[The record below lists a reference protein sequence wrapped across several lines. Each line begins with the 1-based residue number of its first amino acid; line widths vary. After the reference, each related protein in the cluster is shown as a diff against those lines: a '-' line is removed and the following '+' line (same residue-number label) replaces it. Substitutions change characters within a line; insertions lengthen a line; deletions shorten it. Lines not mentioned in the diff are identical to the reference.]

1 MGLAWRRLR
10 HEQCHLSHRSDRRC
24 ARGAF
29 FPRFSLGGIM
39 QRENDRGREPA
50 DFARAKDELSDR
62 IYEETQSAGEAL
74 HDARDE
80 VARRAGAYAAEAQQA
95 VAEKAEQTQRDIGSS
110 LSAFG
115 GALRA
120 ASDHLAESDQ
130 GAASKFMQEAA
141 SGLEQL
147 SSSLKEKPFGQ
158 VLEDVQS
165 FGRQNP
171 GALLAGSVL
180 AGLALGRFIKAS
192 PPGTRLPTHGAA
204 TREHFGQTG
213 TETSAGRSQSS
224 VNWGSDGGIPG
235 KAAELKK

>member
-1 MGLAWRRLR
+1 
-10 HEQCHLSHRSDRRC
+10 
-24 ARGAF
+24 
-29 FPRFSLGGIM
+29 M
-39 QRENDRGREPA
+39 QREDDRDPQSA
-50 DFARAKDELSDR
+50 DFAKAKDDISDR
-62 IYEETQSAGEAL
+62 IRQEAQSAGEAF

-95 VAEKAEQTQRDIGSS
+95 VSEKAEQTQRDIGSS

-120 ASDHLAESDQ
+120 ASNHLANSDQ
-130 GAASKFMQEAA
+130 TAASKFMQEAA
-141 SGLEQL
+141 SGLERL

-180 AGLALGRFIKAS
+180 AGLALGRFMKAS
-192 PPGTRLPTHGAA
+192 PPGTRRPTQGAA
-204 TREHFGQTG
+204 TPDHPRQTG
-213 TETSAGRSQSS
+213 MGTSARRHNAPA
-224 VNWGSDGGIPG
+224 NWGSDGGIPG

>member
-1 MGLAWRRLR
+1 
-10 HEQCHLSHRSDRRC
+10 
-24 ARGAF
+24 
-29 FPRFSLGGIM
+29 M
-39 QRENDRGREPA
+39 QRENDRGPESA
-50 DFARAKDELSDR
+50 DFAKAKDEVSDR
-62 IYEETQSAGEAL
+62 IRQETQSAGEAL

-95 VAEKAEQTQRDIGSS
+95 VSEKAEQTQRDIGSS
-110 LSAFG
+110 LAAFG

-120 ASDHLAESDQ
+120 ASDHLANSDQ
-130 GAASKFMQEAA
+130 SAASKFMQEAA
-141 SGLEQL
+141 SGLERL

-192 PPGTRLPTHGAA
+192 PPGTRHPTQDA
-204 TREHFGQTG
+204 TTPEYPGQTG
-213 TETSAGRSQSS
+213 PGTSARRDS
-224 VNWGSDGGIPG
+224 VPANWGSDGGIPG

>member
-1 MGLAWRRLR
+1 
-10 HEQCHLSHRSDRRC
+10 
-24 ARGAF
+24 
-29 FPRFSLGGIM
+29 M

-50 DFARAKDELSDR
+50 DFAKARDEVSAR
-62 IYEETQSAGEAL
+62 IQQETQSAGEAL

-80 VARRAGAYAAEAQQA
+80 VARRASAYAGEAQQA
-95 VAEKAEQTQRDIGSS
+95 VAEKAEQAQRDIGSS

-120 ASDHLAESDQ
+120 ASNHLAESDQ
-130 GAASKFMQEAA
+130 SAASQFMQEAA
-141 SGLEQL
+141 SGLERL

-180 AGLALGRFIKAS
+180 AGLGLGRFIKAS
-192 PPGTRLPTHGAA
+192 PPGNHRQTQGAA
-204 TREHFGQTG
+204 TPEYPSQTG
-213 TETSAGRSQSS
+213 TETSAGRSQPP

-235 KAAELKK
+235 NAAELKK

>member
-1 MGLAWRRLR
+1 
-10 HEQCHLSHRSDRRC
+10 
-24 ARGAF
+24 
-29 FPRFSLGGIM
+29 M
-39 QRENDRGREPA
+39 QRENDRGREPP
-50 DFARAKDELSDR
+50 DFAKAKDEVSDR
-62 IYEETQSAGEAL
+62 IQQETQSAGEAL

-80 VARRAGAYAAEAQQA
+80 VARRAGAYAGEAQQA
-95 VAEKAEQTQRDIGSS
+95 VAEKTGQAQRDIGSS

-120 ASDHLAESDQ
+120 ASDHLADSDQ
-130 GAASKFMQEAA
+130 SAASKFMQDAA
-141 SGLEQL
+141 NGLERL

-192 PPGTRLPTHGAA
+192 PPGTRRPTPGAA
-204 TREHFGQTG
+204 SREHPRQTG
-213 TETSAGRSQSS
+213 MATSAGRDQSRA
-224 VNWGSDGGIPG
+224 NWGSDGGIPG

>member
-1 MGLAWRRLR
+1 
-10 HEQCHLSHRSDRRC
+10 
-24 ARGAF
+24 
-29 FPRFSLGGIM
+29 M
-39 QRENDRGREPA
+39 QRENDQGREPA
-50 DFARAKDELSDR
+50 DFGKAKDELSDR
-62 IYEETQSAGEAL
+62 IQEETQSAGEAL

-95 VAEKAEQTQRDIGSS
+95 VAEKAEQAQRDIGSS

-192 PPGTRLPTHGAA
+192 PPGTRLPTQGAA
-204 TREHFGQTG
+204 TPGYPSQTG
-213 TETSAGRSQSS
+213 MGTGPDRDNLPA
-224 VNWGSDGGIPG
+224 NWGSDGGIPG

>member
-1 MGLAWRRLR
+1 
-10 HEQCHLSHRSDRRC
+10 
-24 ARGAF
+24 
-29 FPRFSLGGIM
+29 M

-50 DFARAKDELSDR
+50 DFATAKDEVSDR
-62 IYEETQSAGEAL
+62 IQQETQSAGEAL

-80 VARRAGAYAAEAQQA
+80 VARRASAFAGEAQQA
-95 VAEKAEQTQRDIGSS
+95 VAEKAEEAQRDIGSS

-130 GAASKFMQEAA
+130 SAASQFMQEAA
-141 SGLEQL
+141 SGLERL

-171 GALLAGSVL
+171 GTLLAGSVL

-192 PPGTRLPTHGAA
+192 PPGTRGTTQGAA
-204 TREHFGQTG
+204 TPGYPSQTG
-213 TETSAGRSQSS
+213 TETSAGRDKSPA
-224 VNWGSDGGIPG
+224 NWGSEGGMPG

>member
-1 MGLAWRRLR
+1 
-10 HEQCHLSHRSDRRC
+10 
-24 ARGAF
+24 
-29 FPRFSLGGIM
+29 M
-39 QRENDRGREPA
+39 QRETDRGPESA
-50 DFARAKDELSDR
+50 DFAKAKDEVSDR
-62 IYEETQSAGEAL
+62 IRQETQSAGEAL
-74 HDARDE
+74 HDARNE

-95 VAEKAEQTQRDIGSS
+95 VSEKAEQTQRDIGSS

-120 ASDHLAESDQ
+120 ASDHLANSDQ
-130 GAASKFMQEAA
+130 SAASKFMQEAA
-141 SGLEQL
+141 SGLERL

-192 PPGTRLPTHGAA
+192 PPGSRHPTQGA
-204 TREHFGQTG
+204 TTPEYPGQ
-213 TETSAGRSQSS
+213 TETSARRGS
-224 VNWGSDGGIPG
+224 VPANWGSDGGIPG

>member
-1 MGLAWRRLR
+1 
-10 HEQCHLSHRSDRRC
+10 
-24 ARGAF
+24 
-29 FPRFSLGGIM
+29 M

-62 IYEETQSAGEAL
+62 IQEETQSAGEAL
-74 HDARDE
+74 HAARDE
-80 VARRAGAYAAEAQQA
+80 VARRAGAYAGEAQQA
-95 VAEKAEQTQRDIGSS
+95 AAEKAEQAQRDIGSS

-130 GAASKFMQEAA
+130 SAASQFMQEAA
-141 SGLEQL
+141 SGLERL

-192 PPGTRLPTHGAA
+192 PPGNHRQTQGAA
-204 TREHFGQTG
+204 TPEYPSQTG
-213 TETSAGRSQSS
+213 TETSAGRSQPP

-235 KAAELKK
+235 NAAELKK

>member
-1 MGLAWRRLR
+1 
-10 HEQCHLSHRSDRRC
+10 
-24 ARGAF
+24 
-29 FPRFSLGGIM
+29 M

-50 DFARAKDELSDR
+50 DFARAKDEVSNR
-62 IYEETQSAGEAL
+62 IQEETQSAGEAL

-80 VARRAGAYAAEAQQA
+80 VVHRAGAYAGEAQQA
-95 VAEKAEQTQRDIGSS
+95 VAKKAEQTQRDIGSS

-120 ASDHLAESDQ
+120 ASDHLAGSDQ
-130 GAASKFMQEAA
+130 SAASKFMQEAA
-141 SGLEQL
+141 SGLERL

-171 GALLAGSVL
+171 EALLAGSVL
-180 AGLALGRFIKAS
+180 AGLALGRFMKAS
-192 PPGTRLPTHGAA
+192 PPGTRRPTQDAA
-204 TREHFGQTG
+204 TSQYPSQTG
-213 TETSAGRSQSS
+213 TGTGAGRDQSPA
-224 VNWGSDGGIPG
+224 NWGSDGGIPG

>member
-1 MGLAWRRLR
+1 
-10 HEQCHLSHRSDRRC
+10 
-24 ARGAF
+24 
-29 FPRFSLGGIM
+29 M

-50 DFARAKDELSDR
+50 DFAEAKDEVSER
-62 IYEETQSAGEAL
+62 IQQETQSASEAL
-74 HDARDE
+74 HDARDD

-95 VAEKAEQTQRDIGSS
+95 VAERAEATQRDIGSS

-120 ASDHLAESDQ
+120 ASDHLANSDQ
-130 GAASKFMQEAA
+130 SAASKFMQDAA
-141 SGLEQL
+141 SGLERL

-158 VLEDVQS
+158 VLEDVQA

-171 GALLAGSVL
+171 GMLLAGSVL

-192 PPGTRLPTHGAA
+192 PPGTHRPTQGAA
-204 TREHFGQTG
+204 KPEHSGQTG
-213 TETSAGRSQSS
+213 AGTTARRDNAPA
-224 VNWGSDGGIPG
+224 NWGSDGGIPG

>member
-1 MGLAWRRLR
+1 
-10 HEQCHLSHRSDRRC
+10 
-24 ARGAF
+24 
-29 FPRFSLGGIM
+29 M

-50 DFARAKDELSDR
+50 DFARAKDEVSDR
-62 IYEETQSAGEAL
+62 IQEETQSAGEAL

-95 VAEKAEQTQRDIGSS
+95 ATEKAEQAQRDIGSS

-120 ASDHLAESDQ
+120 ASDLLAESDQ

-141 SGLEQL
+141 SGLERL

-165 FGRQNP
+165 FGRENP
-171 GALLAGSVL
+171 GTLLAGSVL
-180 AGLALGRFIKAS
+180 AGLALGRFMKAS
-192 PPGTRLPTHGAA
+192 PPGTRRPTQGAA
-204 TREHFGQTG
+204 TREHSGQPGTG
-213 TETSAGRSQSS
+213 TSARRDDAPA
-224 VNWGSDGGIPG
+224 NWGSDGGIPG

>member
-1 MGLAWRRLR
+1 
-10 HEQCHLSHRSDRRC
+10 
-24 ARGAF
+24 
-29 FPRFSLGGIM
+29 M

-50 DFARAKDELSDR
+50 DFATAKDELSDR
-62 IYEETQSAGEAL
+62 IQQEKQSAGEAI

-80 VARRAGAYAAEAQQA
+80 VARRASAYAGEAQQA
-95 VAEKAEQTQRDIGSS
+95 VAEKAEQAQRDIGSS

-130 GAASKFMQEAA
+130 SAASQFMQQAA
-141 SGLEQL
+141 SGLERL

-192 PPGTRLPTHGAA
+192 PPGNHRQTQGAA
-204 TREHFGQTG
+204 TPEYPSQTG
-213 TETSAGRSQSS
+213 TETSAGRSQPP

-235 KAAELKK
+235 NAAELKK

>member
-1 MGLAWRRLR
+1 
-10 HEQCHLSHRSDRRC
+10 
-24 ARGAF
+24 
-29 FPRFSLGGIM
+29 M

-50 DFARAKDELSDR
+50 DFARAKDEVSDR
-62 IYEETQSAGEAL
+62 IQEETQSAGEAL

-80 VARRAGAYAAEAQQA
+80 AARRAGAYAAEAQQA

-120 ASDHLAESDQ
+120 ASDHLADSDQ
-130 GAASKFMQEAA
+130 SAASQFMQEAA
-141 SGLEQL
+141 SGLERL

-192 PPGTRLPTHGAA
+192 PPGNHRQTQGAA
-204 TREHFGQTG
+204 TPGSPSQTG
-213 TETSAGRSQSS
+213 TGTSAGRDDAPA
-224 VNWGSDGGIPG
+224 NWGSDGGIPG
-235 KAAELKK
+235 NAAELKK

>member
-1 MGLAWRRLR
+1 
-10 HEQCHLSHRSDRRC
+10 
-24 ARGAF
+24 
-29 FPRFSLGGIM
+29 M

-50 DFARAKDELSDR
+50 DFARAKDEVTDR
-62 IYEETQSAGEAL
+62 IQQETQSAGEAL

-120 ASDHLAESDQ
+120 ASDHLANSDQ
-130 GAASKFMQEAA
+130 SAASQFMQDAA
-141 SGLEQL
+141 NGLERL

-171 GALLAGSVL
+171 GTLLAGSVL

-192 PPGTRLPTHGAA
+192 PPGTRRPAQDAVTAE
-204 TREHFGQTG
+204 RPRQTG
-213 TETSAGRSQSS
+213 VGTSTRRNNEPA
-224 VNWGSDGGIPG
+224 NWGSDGGTPG

>member
-1 MGLAWRRLR
+1 
-10 HEQCHLSHRSDRRC
+10 
-24 ARGAF
+24 
-29 FPRFSLGGIM
+29 M

-50 DFARAKDELSDR
+50 DFATAKDELSDR
-62 IYEETQSAGEAL
+62 IQQETQSAGEAL

-80 VARRAGAYAAEAQQA
+80 VARRASAYAGEAQQA
-95 VAEKAEQTQRDIGSS
+95 VAEKAEQAQRDIGSS

-120 ASDHLAESDQ
+120 ASNHLADSDQ
-130 GAASKFMQEAA
+130 SAASQFMQEAA
-141 SGLEQL
+141 SGLERL

-192 PPGTRLPTHGAA
+192 PPGNHRQTQGAA
-204 TREHFGQTG
+204 TPEYPSQTG
-213 TETSAGRSQSS
+213 TETSAGRSQPP

-235 KAAELKK
+235 NAAELKK